1 MFPREKPQ
9 LDPIFA
15 NHRWKFL
22 NEKTIQKSS
31 SGRKLNNNNNDNKSN
46 NQTDKIY
53 KDGGYKPVRA
63 LRPDEV
69 LSVP

>member
-1 MFPREKPQ
+1 M
-9 LDPIFA
+9 
-15 NHRWKFL
+15 
-22 NEKTIQKSS
+22 IQKSS
-31 SGRKLNNNNNDNKSN
+31 SGRKLNNNNDNKSN

-63 LRPDEV
+63 LHPDEV